1 MVSIRHKTAMAVF
14 CAVLLGCTS
23 VNAATVSKQ
32 SGAVL
37 INTGSGFSPILSEAE
52 LAPGHQIMVPPG
64 GLASITYANN
74 CVVRVGSGIWLVQAA
89 PPCANGATEIDFTT
103 RMNQATDPTPPPG
116 IPPLLVVGGAVG
128 AVAIIVTLILNKDK
142 SASP

>member
-1 MVSIRHKTAMAVF
+1 MMPISQKTVIAGL
-14 CAVLLGCTS
+14 CAILLGPLS
-23 VNAATVSKQ
+23 ADAATVSKQ

-37 INTGSGFSPILSEAE
+37 INTGSGFSPILSDAE
-52 LAPGHQIMVPPG
+52 LAPGHQIMVQPG

-103 RMNQATDPTPPPG
+103 RMNQATDPTPPPAV
-116 IPPLLVVGGAVG
+116 PPLLLFGG
-128 AVAIIVTLILNKDK
+128 VAAGTAALIILLNQKGK

>member
-1 MVSIRHKTAMAVF
+1 MAVF
-14 CAVLLGCTS
+14 CTILLGCTS
-23 VNAATVSKQ
+23 ANAATVSKQ

-37 INTGSGFSPILSEAE
+37 FNKGSGFAPVLSDVE

-89 PPCANGATEIDFTT
+89 PPCASGATEIDFTT
-103 RMNQATDPTPPPG
+103 RMNQETEPTPPAV
-116 IPPLLVVGGAVG
+116 PPLLLFGGVAAATAAVI
-128 AVAIIVTLILNKDK
+128 IIVTQNKDK

>member
-1 MVSIRHKTAMAVF
+1 MMPISQKTVIAGL
-14 CAVLLGCTS
+14 CAILLGPLS
-23 VNAATVSKQ
+23 ADAATVSKQ

-37 INTGSGFSPILSEAE
+37 INTGSGFSPILSDAE
-52 LAPGHQIMVPPG
+52 LAPGHQIMVQPG

-74 CVVRVGSGIWLVQAA
+74 CVVRVGSGIWLVQAT